1 MSVKFRLGFT
11 VEAETMFSL
20 MAKLLPIE
28 DLSVEEL
35 REPPRRVSFSPNTFA
50 APAPKLAKPHRL
62 QAPKRARKGLP
73 ATGGGRFKAMM
84 PAFANGPLTLPE
96 MRAIMTDNGYSHN
109 GLSSAVNQWIRFGL
123 IEKTGQG
130 TYRAKLP

>member
-1 MSVKFRLGFT
+1 MMSVKFRLGFT

-50 APAPKLAKPHRL
+50 APKLAKP
-62 QAPKRARKGLP
+62 KRASPPIRPYAINLKKGMNAIVLQLMSDGEP
-73 ATGGGRFKAMM
+73 HRFREIGEALKA
-84 PAFANGPLTLPE
+84 ANFSG
-96 MRAIMTDNGYSHN
+96 NGVGNLLKRLIKYN
-109 GLSSAVNQWIRFGL
+109 L
-123 IEKTGQG
+123 IEQNGEG
-130 TYRAKLP
+130 VYRAAKQ